1 MGLYTRLCSG
11 VIFPL
16 HEKLKSHNSVERLHE
31 LEKSQYLPREEIL
44 AIQAGRLRS
53 FLVDIGTHVPYFR
66 DLFRELNFDPRQC
79 RGVEDLQRLPFM
91 TKPVIRE
98 HADALRADNA
108 VALMRYNTGG
118 SSGEP
123 LIFYVGKE
131 RKSHDIAAKWRATRW
146 WDVDIGD
153 PEVVLW
159 GSPIELGA
167 QDRVKAVRDRLLRTW
182 LLPAFEMSD
191 DKVREMLATIRSL
204 RPRMLFGY
212 PSAFAHIAE
221 KARAW
226 GIPMND
232 LGIKVAFVTSEMLYE
247 HQKKSIS
254 EIFGC
259 PVANGYGSRD
269 AGFIAHQ
276 CSHGSL
282 HLSAEDIIVETIDPE
297 GRPVAPG
304 EAGEIVV
311 THTATR
317 GFPFVRYRTGDVGVL
332 GTQEC
337 SCGVKLPVLS
347 EVQGRTTDFVVAAD
361 GTVIHALALIYT
373 VRDLPG
379 VQRFKI
385 IQHSLDRTEVMVVV
399 DSRFGDGE
407 RLRIRRDF
415 AARLGETV
423 QVEINEVPE
432 IPREKSGK
440 NRYVVSHVKR

>member
-16 HEKLKSHNSVERLHE
+16 HEKLKSHNSVERLHD

-44 AIQAGRLRS
+44 ALQSERLRS
-53 FLVDIGTHVPYFR
+53 FLTDIGTHVPYFR
-66 DLFRELNFDPRQC
+66 DLFRQLDFDPARC
-79 RGVEDLQRLPFM
+79 AGVEDLRRLPFM

-108 VALMRYNTGG
+108 VSLMRYNTGG

-123 LIFYVGKE
+123 LIFYIGKE

-153 PEVVLW
+153 KEVVLW

-167 QDRVKAVRDRLLRTW
+167 QDRVKAVRDSLLRTW

-191 DKVREMLATIRSL
+191 AKVRDMLAMIRAK

-212 PSAFAHIAE
+212 PSALAHLAE
-221 KARAW
+221 RARLW
-226 GIPMND
+226 KIPMDD
-232 LGIKVAFVTSEMLYE
+232 LGIRVAFVTSEMLYA
-247 HQKKSIS
+247 HQKQSIT

-259 PVANGYGSRD
+259 PVANGYGARD

-276 CSHGSL
+276 CPHGHL
-282 HLSAEDIIVETIDPE
+282 HLSAEDIVVETIDPE

-304 EAGEIVV
+304 EPGEIVV

-317 GFPFVRYRTGDVGVL
+317 DFPFVRYRTGDIGVL
-332 GTQEC
+332 STETCG
-337 SCGVKLPVLS
+337 CGVNLPILA
-347 EVQGRTTDFVVAAD
+347 EVQGRTTDFVVGAD
-361 GTVIHALALIYT
+361 GTVMHALALIYT

-379 VQRFKI
+379 VQQFKI
-385 IQHSLDRTEVMVVV
+385 VQHDIGRTEVLVVA
-399 DSRFGDGE
+399 DDRFGEAE
-407 RLRIRRDF
+407 RQRIRHDY
-415 AARLGETV
+415 AARLGAGV
-423 QVEINEVPE
+423 QVDITPVSE
-432 IPREKSGK
+432 IPPEKSGK
-440 NRYVVSHVKR
+440 TRYVVSHVKR

>member
-1 MGLYTRLCSG
+1 MDLYTRLCSG

-16 HEKLKSHNSVERLHE
+16 HEKLKSHASVQRLHE
-31 LEKSQYLPREEIL
+31 LEESQYLPLDQIL
-44 AIQAGRLRS
+44 AIQAQRLRG

-66 DLFRELNFDPRQC
+66 RQFMELGFDPTAC

-91 TKPVIRE
+91 TKPTIRE
-98 HADALRADNA
+98 NADILRADNA
-108 VALMRYNTGG
+108 VSLMRYNTGG

-123 LIFYVGKE
+123 LIFYIGKE

-146 WDVDIGD
+146 WGVDIGD

-167 QDRVKAVRDRLLRTW
+167 QDRVRAVRDKILRTT

-191 DKVREMLATIRSL
+191 DKVRSMLATIRSL

-221 KARAW
+221 KARSW

-232 LGIKVAFVTSEMLYE
+232 LGIKVAFVTSEMLYD
-247 HQKKSIS
+247 HQKQSIT
-254 EIFGC
+254 EVFGC

-282 HLSAEDIIVETIDPE
+282 HLSAEDIVVEIIDPE
-297 GRPVAPG
+297 GHPVEPG
-304 EAGEIVV
+304 VAGEIVV

-317 GFPFVRYRTGDVGVL
+317 GFPFVRYRTGDVAVMGS
-332 GTQEC
+332 QEC
-337 SCGVKLPVLS
+337 GCGVRLPVLS
-347 EVQGRTTDFVVAAD
+347 QVQGRTTDFIVAAD

-385 IQHSLDRTEVMVVV
+385 VQHSIERTEVQVVA
-399 DSRFGDGE
+399 DERFGQAE
-407 RLRIRRDF
+407 RQRISRDF
-415 AARLGETV
+415 AARLGESV
-423 QVEINEVPE
+423 QVDITEMTE
-432 IPREKSGK
+432 IPPEKSGK
-440 NRYVVSHVKR
+440 SRYVVSYVKR